1 MAGSPGAVKPLNQRL
16 QKGTTR
22 MKPSKPITR
31 AFCVELQQE
40 LSIAAARREFF
51 SQEPP
56 RSRFEFLCS
65 SEACRALGAKVTGVR
80 YDVKPQDNPTFVAA
94 HFRANPRYEHD
105 PGCEW
110 VGEPDEEEPDAP
122 SASLDPQAQ
131 ARKAKRKLD
140 DYIDVF
146 DPVLKAPVKEKAQAE
161 RVGSARQETA
171 AAQRKAESPDPRP
184 LRYSE
189 TRTSNL
195 ERLVDCYRQ
204 AKAELP
210 ADEFKLL
217 TLRIPGQGELS
228 LRSYFRHIKY
238 AQPGDN
244 GRVLFGGGLVE
255 RYGAGFKF
263 KFFDRLEGKR
273 VTLYVSP
280 AQMQA
285 YRSSRYISEL
295 LSHADEVKFFTVY
308 ALGTLTPSPTGKSFS
323 VEVDDLRHLAIVLGP
338 GKDAPATE
346 TATEAQA

>member
-1 MAGSPGAVKPLNQRL
+1 
-16 QKGTTR
+16 
-22 MKPSKPITR
+22 MKPSKTITR

-94 HFRANPRYEHD
+94 HFRANAHYEHD
-105 PGCEW
+105 PSCEW
-110 VGEPDEEEPDAP
+110 VAELDDEEIKAPDAD
-122 SASLDPQAQ
+122 SDSHAQ
-131 ARKAKRKLD
+131 VRKAKRKLD
-140 DYIDVF
+140 DYVDVF
-146 DPVLKAPVKEKAQAE
+146 DPVLKAPSKEKSPPDKA
-161 RVGSARQETA
+161 GTA
-171 AAQRKAESPDPRP
+171 TPAPTAPATKAESAQLAPP
-184 LRYSE
+184 RYSE
-189 TRTSNL
+189 TRTHNL

-204 AKAELP
+204 AKAELST
-210 ADEFKLL
+210 DEFKLL
-217 TLRIPGQGELS
+217 TLRIPAQGEMT

-263 KFFDRLEGKR
+263 TFFDRLEGKR

-280 AQMQA
+280 GQMQA

-308 ALGTLTPSPTGKSFS
+308 ALGKLVPSPSGKSFS

-338 GKDAPATE
+338 AKEAPGADKPTE
-346 TATEAQA
+346 SQA

>member
-1 MAGSPGAVKPLNQRL
+1 
-16 QKGTTR
+16 

-65 SEACRALGAKVTGVR
+65 TEACRALGAKITGVR

-94 HFRANPRYEHD
+94 HFRANPHYDHD
-105 PGCEW
+105 ARCEW
-110 VGEPDEEEPDAP
+110 VGEAEDDAVEADAS
-122 SASLDPQAQ
+122 SADPLVQ

-140 DYIDVF
+140 DYVDVF
-146 DPVLKAPVKEKAQAE
+146 EPVLDKPVKEKAQPDKAGPRKTE
-161 RVGSARQETA
+161 PA
-171 AAQRKAESPDPRP
+171 AAAAPGSQANEPKTP
-184 LRYSE
+184 RYSE
-189 TRTSNL
+189 TRTNNL

-204 AKAELP
+204 AKAELSP
-210 ADEFKLL
+210 DEFKMLN
-217 TLRIPGQGELS
+217 LRIPGQGEMP

-238 AQPGDN
+238 AQAGDN

-263 KFFDRLEGKR
+263 KFFDRLEGKL

-295 LSHADEVKFFTVY
+295 LSHAEEVKFYTVY
-308 ALGTLTPSPTGKSFS
+308 ALGNLTKSPSGKSFS

-338 GKDAPATE
+338 SKDAPAADKPAE
-346 TATEAQA
+346 SQA

>member
-1 MAGSPGAVKPLNQRL
+1 
-16 QKGTTR
+16 

-65 SEACRALGAKVTGVR
+65 SEACRVLGAKVTGVR

-94 HFRANPRYEHD
+94 HFRANPHYEHD

-110 VGEPDEEEPDAP
+110 VGEPDEDEPEAP
-122 SASLDPQAQ
+122 SASADPLVQ

-140 DYIDVF
+140 DYVDVF
-146 DPVLKAPVKEKAQAE
+146 DPVLKKPVKEKSRSEPSGIAMPQPTVAQA
-161 RVGSARQETA
+161 
-171 AAQRKAESPDPRP
+171 KDDIAEPQSP
-184 LRYSE
+184 RYSE
-189 TRTSNL
+189 TRTNNL

-204 AKAELP
+204 AKAELSL
-210 ADEFKLL
+210 DEFKLL
-217 TLRIPGQGELS
+217 TLRIPGQGEVT

-263 KFFDRLEGKR
+263 KFFDRLEGKL

-308 ALGTLTPSPTGKSFS
+308 ALGKLTPSPSGKSFS

-338 GKDAPATE
+338 GKEAPA
-346 TATEAQA
+346 ATEE